1 MAMRFLCAFKF
12 ASKWLFMFCCIAAWR
27 RFHLMFSS
35 IPTPPSLSP
44 RIHVKA
50 VVFFSLLII
59 FAFATKFAVHYQVVL
74 NIQFTQN
81 VVNICHK
88 HSNDVYDF
96 RYHFGSYA
104 TTAPLLLLL
113 RFMKSQRILQS
124 LFPTSIVQKTY
135 S

>member
-35 IPTPPSLSP
+35 IPTPLSLSP
-44 RIHVKA
+44 HTISRLL
-50 VVFFSLLII
+50 FFLSLFIV

-104 TTAPLLLLL
+104 TAAPLLLLL

-124 LFPTSIVQKTY
+124 LFSTSIIQRTY

>member
-1 MAMRFLCAFKF
+1 MRFLCAFKF
-12 ASKWLFMFCCIAAWR
+12 ACKWLFMFCCIAAWR

-35 IPTPPSLSP
+35 IPTPPSLSAP
-44 RIHVKA
+44 HPCQGCC
-50 VVFFSLLII
+50 FFSFFIV
-59 FAFATKFAVHYQVVL
+59 FALATKFAVHYQVVL

-124 LFPTSIVQKTY
+124 LFSTSIVPRTY

>member
-1 MAMRFLCAFKF
+1 MVIYVLLHSCMASVSFNVFFNTNTAFP
-12 ASKWLFMFCCIAAWR
+12 LTPHPCQGCC
-27 RFHLMFSS
+27 FSS
-35 IPTPPSLSP
+35 
-44 RIHVKA
+44 
-50 VVFFSLLII
+50 FFII
-59 FAFATKFAVHYQVVL
+59 FALATKFAVHYQVVL

-124 LFPTSIVQKTY
+124 LFSTSIVPRTY